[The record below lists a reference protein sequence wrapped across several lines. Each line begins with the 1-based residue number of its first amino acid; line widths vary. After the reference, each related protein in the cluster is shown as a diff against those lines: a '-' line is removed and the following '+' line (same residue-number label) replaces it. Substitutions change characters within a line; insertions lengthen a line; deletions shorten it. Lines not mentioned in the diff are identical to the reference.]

1 MKTWFIILSDCLK
14 PELPTKV
21 FVLLGLL
28 ICLAGQGL
36 KAAAEPSADLRA
48 LVEADWTAQEK
59 RLGRAPDQPEALRQ
73 ALRRADQ
80 LAADLRRLPGAPDLQ
95 AEIRVLNEC
104 RGAVEQAESLA
115 ADERVPLYQ
124 KLRWAARE
132 MALKNP
138 LLAGKPLVFM
148 KRQRF
153 ICQMLHEYLGYFY
166 DYGNVAGG
174 GGVYVLEQP
183 GRSLEV
189 RDLLANRLPQGNF
202 TTLALSFDARTLY
215 FAFAPRAA
223 EKTKFY
229 SSSRRCFHLYSI
241 QADGTELRQLTD
253 SPEDDFDPCPLP
265 DGGLA
270 FMSTRRGGFARCNN
284 PWEPIPTYTLH
295 RMEADGSQPRTLS
308 LHETAEWHPSV
319 LNDGRL
325 VYIRWDY
332 VDRSAANF
340 HGLWTCNLDG
350 SNPQSVFGNYTMRI
364 NACYQPKAIPGSD
377 RILFVAGAHH
387 ADVGGALVIVDPKRA
402 ALDARTGEDRFD
414 SIEKLTP
421 EICYPEAAG
430 WPKSYFH
437 SPCPLS
443 ENYFLTAF
451 SHDPLPGMSSGEG
464 KDTRTGLYYF
474 DRFGNLELLYSDPQ
488 NSCMYPLP
496 LAPRSLPPQ
505 MAKNPDADLGEEGEF
520 MLTDARR
527 SLAPM
532 PAGRAVRE
540 LRIYQLLP
548 KTTSHIVNDPR
559 IGYANAENARMLLGS
574 VPVERDGSA
583 FFRAPARKPLYFQ
596 VVDDQGRAVQSMR
609 SLTYLQPGERR
620 GCVGCHEPSGAS
632 ADSKKLLA
640 LQRPPSRITPGPDG
654 THPLSFPRLVQP
666 VLDQH
671 CARCHD
677 GAAGEGKSKLA
688 LTGEA
693 QKNFSQ
699 SYLNLK
705 PYARWFE
712 WGGESISQIATH
724 PGHGATDES
733 RLTKILDDANHGS
746 RIELP
751 DQARRRLYLW
761 LDANAPFYG
770 TYSKEEQLAQRKGEA
785 VPPPQAQ

>member
-1 MKTWFIILSDCLK
+1 MKTWFLIVPDCLK

-21 FVLLGLL
+21 FALFGLL
-28 ICLAGQGL
+28 ICLACQEL
-36 KAAAEPSADLRA
+36 TAAAEPSTGLRA

-59 RLGRAPDQPEALRQ
+59 RLGRAPDQPAALRQ

-95 AEIRVLNEC
+95 TEIRVLNEC

-115 ADERVPLYQ
+115 AGERVPLYQ

-229 SSSRRCFHLYSI
+229 SSSRRCFHLYSMR
-241 QADGTELRQLTD
+241 ADGTELRQLTD
-253 SPEDDFDPCPLP
+253 GPEDDFDPCPLP

-295 RMEADGSQPRTLS
+295 RMEADGSQPRRLS
-308 LHETAEWHPSV
+308 SHETAEWHPSV

-350 SNPQSVFGNYTMRI
+350 SNPQNLFGNYTMRI

-402 ALDARTGEDRFD
+402 ALDARTGEDRFE

-451 SHDPLPGMSSGEG
+451 SHDPLPGMSSGEA

-520 MLTDARR
+520 LLTDARR

-532 PAGRAVRE
+532 PAGRAIRE
-540 LRIYQLLP
+540 LRVYQLLP
-548 KTTSHIVNDPR
+548 KTTSHVANDPR

-620 GCVGCHEPSGAS
+620 GCVGCHEPAGAS

-640 LQRPPSRITPGPDG
+640 LQRPASRITGSGRHSPAE
-654 THPLSFPRLVQP
+654 LSAP
-666 VLDQH
+666 
-671 CARCHD
+671 
-677 GAAGEGKSKLA
+677 GAAGFGPTLHA
-688 LTGEA
+688 L
-693 QKNFSQ
+693 
-699 SYLNLK
+699 
-705 PYARWFE
+705 P
-712 WGGESISQIATH
+712 
-724 PGHGATDES
+724 
-733 RLTKILDDANHGS
+733 
-746 RIELP
+746 
-751 DQARRRLYLW
+751 
-761 LDANAPFYG
+761 
-770 TYSKEEQLAQRKGEA
+770 
-785 VPPPQAQ
+785 